1 MPDGPASEEGVDM
14 KKPVWPPRDWRAMI
28 SLIFTIGG
36 SVAASG
42 FIVWLVL
49 IVWKGGW
56 SAAMESERLRIL
68 SIALFGAL
76 GIITIDRI
84 SLGFAI
90 NRRRI
95 SGTFAGASFEASG
108 GDDEELPSPP
118 VVTTTTTTAV
128 SPAAPPV
135 APDDQQ
141 FEEGKP

>member
-1 MPDGPASEEGVDM
+1 M

-68 SIALFGAL
+68 SVALFGAL
-76 GIITIDRI
+76 AIITIDRI

-108 GDDEELPSPP
+108 GDDDELPPP

-128 SPAAPPV
+128 IPTAATV
-135 APDDQQ
+135 APDDPDYHQ
-141 FEEGKP
+141 FEEEKP

>member
-1 MPDGPASEEGVDM
+1 
-14 KKPVWPPRDWRAMI
+14 MI

-68 SIALFGAL
+68 SVALFGAL
-76 GIITIDRI
+76 AIITIDRI

-108 GDDEELPSPP
+108 GDDDELPPP

-128 SPAAPPV
+128 IPTAATV
-135 APDDQQ
+135 APDDPDYHQ
-141 FEEGKP
+141 FEEEKP